1 MTEGGRCMAVMNPY
15 NYSKPK
21 NFFRTEPQSA
31 QTATSVENKASSISD
46 KMDQYLES
54 KIIAAKPEE
63 LTYMLYEGLVK
74 FIKKALLT
82 LETKNYEMVNYNTQ
96 RAQAIVDEL
105 RNTLNMDIPL
115 SESLDALYEYL
126 TFKLVNANVDKS
138 EQQYNEALEIAESFK
153 DTWKE
158 AFSIK

>member
-1 MTEGGRCMAVMNPY
+1 MTEGGRYMAVMNPY

-21 NFFRTEPQSA
+21 NFFRTEPQNTPMAPSA
-31 QTATSVENKASSISD
+31 ENKTSSISD
-46 KMDQYLES
+46 KMDQYLEN

-82 LETKNYEMVNYNTQ
+82 MEAKNYEQVNYNTQ

>member
-1 MTEGGRCMAVMNPY
+1 MTGV
-15 NYSKPK
+15 
-21 NFFRTEPQSA
+21 
-31 QTATSVENKASSISD
+31 QTC
-46 KMDQYLES
+46 
-54 KIIAAKPEE
+54 
-63 LTYMLYEGLVK
+63 
-74 FIKKALLT
+74 ALP
-82 LETKNYEMVNYNTQ
+82 
-96 RAQAIVDEL
+96 IFDEL

>member
-1 MTEGGRCMAVMNPY
+1 MAIMNPY

-21 NFFRTEPQSA
+21 NFMRVEPQKSSA
-31 QTATSVENKASSISD
+31 PSVGDSKSNAFSD
-46 KMDQYLES
+46 KTDQYLEN

-63 LTYMLYEGLVK
+63 LTYMLYEGIVK
-74 FIKKALLT
+74 FIKKALIS
-82 LETKNYEMVNYNTQ
+82 LEGKNHEQVNYNTQ

-105 RNTLNMDIPL
+105 RSTLNMDIPL
-115 SESLDALYEYL
+115 SESLDSLYEYMNY
-126 TFKLVNANVDKS
+126 KLLNANIDKS
-138 EQQYNEALEIAESFK
+138 ETEFKEALEIAEDFK